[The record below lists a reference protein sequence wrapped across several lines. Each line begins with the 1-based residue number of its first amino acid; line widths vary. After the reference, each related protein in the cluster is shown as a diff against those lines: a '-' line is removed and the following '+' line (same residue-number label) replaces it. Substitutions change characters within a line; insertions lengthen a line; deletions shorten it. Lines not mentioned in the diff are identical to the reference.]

1 MSTLRLN
8 VYAVHYNFPGGW
20 QAHTGVWAAGGRYGL
35 EGGSVS
41 EGSSADAGGGARRTG
56 RRPKGAV
63 RSGLVQAGVEL
74 ARAGGPDAVTLREA
88 TRIVGV
94 APNAAYRHFADRDA
108 LLNAV
113 CVAAMRLL
121 VERMEHELSLVPGR
135 RGTKSGATARL
146 GAVGTAYLGFAA
158 SEPGLFDT
166 VFAVPGHIRFGDGHP
181 DGAAEGRTPL
191 LVLSEVLDELVVAGV
206 LPARRRPNAEFT
218 VWSCVHGMAML
229 RNHGPLRD
237 MPAAVNEALAD
248 ALHAFVLRGI

>member
-1 MSTLRLN
+1 
-8 VYAVHYNFPGGW
+8 
-20 QAHTGVWAAGGRYGL
+20 
-35 EGGSVS
+35 VS
-41 EGSSADAGGGARRTG
+41 ERSSAGADGGGRRTG
-56 RRPKGAV
+56 RRPKGVV
-63 RSGLVQAGVEL
+63 RSGLVQAGMEL

-121 VERMEHELSLVPGR
+121 VERMEHELSLVPAR
-135 RGTKSGATARL
+135 PGTKSGATARL
-146 GAVGTAYLGFAA
+146 RAIGGFAA

-166 VFAVPGHIRFGDGHP
+166 VFAVPGHIRFGAGHP
-181 DGAAEGRTPL
+181 GTEAPGRTPL
-191 LVLSEVLDELVVAGV
+191 QVLSEILDELVAAGV
-206 LPARRRPNAEFT
+206 LPARRRPNAEFA

-237 MPAAVNEALAD
+237 LPAAVSEALAD
-248 ALHAFVLRGI
+248 SLHAFVLRGI

>member
-1 MSTLRLN
+1 
-8 VYAVHYNFPGGW
+8 VG
-20 QAHTGVWAAGGRYGL
+20 
-35 EGGSVS
+35 EGSVAAAD
-41 EGSSADAGGGARRTG
+41 GSRRGG
-56 RRPKGAV
+56 RRPKGVV

-113 CVAAMRLL
+113 CIQAMQLL
-121 VERMEHELSLVPGR
+121 VERMDHELGLVTTRPR
-135 RGTKSGATARL
+135 SKDHAVARL

-166 VFAVPGHIRFGDGHP
+166 VFAVPGHIRFRDGHP
-181 DGAAEGRTPL
+181 DSAAEGRTPL
-191 LVLSEVLDELVVAGV
+191 LVLGGVLDELVTAGA
-206 LPARRRPNAEFT
+206 LPAERRPNAEFT

-237 MPAAVNEALAD
+237 MPQAVNAALAD
-248 ALHAFVLRGI
+248 ALFAFILRGL